1 MGQIQNMDQVREEVE
16 CIRGWVT
23 RIRMSVADGAPDTIV
38 VPRTEY
44 WMSGGGTTT
53 PASARDEVP
62 RLHSG
67 HGLRSSHET
76 PPDGVD
82 PARGLARSFRDDL
95 GLAEQ

>member
-23 RIRMSVADGAPDTIV
+23 RMRMSVADGAPDTIV

-44 WMSGGGTTT
+44 WMSGGGTTPPPPRVT
-53 PASARDEVP
+53 KCHGCIPDTVSEV
-62 RLHSG
+62 RTRHL
-67 HGLRSSHET
+67 LTALTLLEEW
-76 PPDGVD
+76 
-82 PARGLARSFRDDL
+82 LESFRDDL